1 MGIIVGVDAVPDK
14 NDTPWS
20 KGQAHSREYP
30 LAQRKCLTAGLALVR
45 HTCRALVPTALGSRE
60 SKGRWEGGQTKRVT
74 RRADAKGGLSS
85 PPNPPQVAAGASK
98 PPLDAAMLVRPT
110 QRSAQYM
117 PPPVLLFL
125 VGSFRPPA
133 RRVRLDKW
141 EKTRRIKAAVPHH
154 GREGGRAPRRC
165 QTKKH

>member
-1 MGIIVGVDAVPDK
+1 M
-14 NDTPWS
+14 
-20 KGQAHSREYP
+20 
-30 LAQRKCLTAGLALVR
+30 VR
-45 HTCRALVPTALGSRE
+45 HTCRTLVPTALGSRE
-60 SKGRWEGGQTKRVT
+60 SKGEQTKRVT
-74 RRADAKGGLSS
+74 RRADAKGGGVSS

-141 EKTRRIKAAVPHH
+141 EKTRRIKAAVPH
-154 GREGGRAPRRC
+154 GRQG
-165 QTKKH
+165 T